1 MEWHILGD
9 MNCNVGASTLDHE
22 TKVLTATLFG
32 VNS

>member
-22 TKVLTATLFG
+22 TKVLTAIG

>member
-9 MNCNVGASTLDHE
+9 MNCSVGASTLDHE
-22 TKVLTATLFG
+22 TKVLTAG